1 MDAGAGIGLFICLV
15 IIVVVGTAFKI
26 NTDNK
31 MEDIKIHITEWTI
44 VLSNLKQCYHG
55 QDIKLD
61 NMCDIIKKQQEEI
74 KILKDMIEPEE
85 NKKCCRN
92 CRFYYELNNQSSAC
106 LNVNVNN
113 KHKGDSTIYAENRPI
128 SFGTIKRIK
137 PNDCCEY
144 YEPKEESNE

>member
-1 MDAGAGIGLFICLV
+1 MNAGVGIGLFICLV
-15 IIVVVGTAFKI
+15 IIVIVGVAFKI
-26 NTDNK
+26 NTDC
-31 MEDIKIHITEWTI
+31 DIEYLKTKVTYLDIFYH
-44 VLSNLKQCYHG
+44 NLDKRWDNVY
-55 QDIKLD
+55 DVIKL
-61 NMCDIIKKQQEEI
+61 QQEEI
-74 KILKDMIEPEE
+74 KILKEIIEQSEE

-128 SFGTIKRIK
+128 SFGTIKCVK

-144 YEPKEESNE
+144 YEPKEEDGADG